1 MPKMK
6 TNRSAAKRFKVTG
19 KGRVKRRHAFKS
31 HILTKKSPKRKRQLR
46 PADMTAKGDEKRV
59 KRMLGMGG

>member
-6 TNRSAAKRFKVTG
+6 THRGAAKRFKLTG

-31 HILTKKSPKRKRQLR
+31 HILTKKTTKRKRHLR
-46 PADMTAKGDEKRV
+46 HSDMTSKAEERRV
-59 KRMLGMGG
+59 LRMLGVGG

>member
-6 TNRSAAKRFKVTG
+6 TNRSASKRFKVTG

-31 HILTKKSPKRKRQLR
+31 HILTKKTAKRKRHLR
-46 PADMTAKGDEKRV
+46 HSDMTSKAEEARV
-59 KRMLGMGG
+59 LRMLGMGG

>member
-19 KGRVKRRHAFKS
+19 KGKLKREHAFKS
-31 HILTKKSPKRKRQLR
+31 HILTKKSQKRKRHLR
-46 PADMTAKGDEKRV
+46 HSDLTSSAEKARV
-59 KRMLGMGG
+59 LRMLGMGG